1 MNAHTDHPGTDR
13 LPGGFLPEDGPAW
26 RRIRRYAVPGRMIE
40 RATGHRLAGDWRAAC
55 AAAAVDIAF
64 DLPGIAAA
72 YGPSVAE
79 AVEDDLR
86 HLAPDLVRWHLPR
99 VLGGRTTLLP
109 EVRVLLARYGS
120 GAGAPVLSATT
131 GPMIDGPQRLRLHC
145 APVEPVEENHVPYS
159 VTTFTPENWIA
170 ARPLW
175 DARHTAELRERHTA
189 GADRLPFFR
198 ADGTPL
204 GPDELPT
211 ADPGHT
217 DPAARAEWIA
227 LLQTR
232 GDFEGAYAA
241 AGLERDL
248 TVPEDSRPYGRPLH
262 PQALMDTD
270 GVDLTRLEAEVRR
283 LAAAGEGGRFRVHA
297 DWRGTLVLEA
307 SGTAGLRVS
316 AARSNRSDTPA
327 ETVRLPRQAW
337 QRLPDLELVRTGRI
351 TPRELHPLVSAA
363 LFPQAGPADGPP
375 APDAPG
381 TVRVRCRGVW
391 HEVRSRGG
399 ALDLLA
405 HTAEEQ
411 QRERAMRAF
420 GGAVAGCFAVQH
432 DWTTGEGRLPRA
444 LRDERRDL
452 FLRAQHGDTAGVLA
466 LLDAGTDPR
475 VRDRRGYTLLHVL
488 HLLDHTELLPR
499 LQVAGLDL
507 EAQSRQGLTPLQ
519 VAVQFGGSAELVRAL
534 LEAGARIDVV
544 DDMDLSLAQVVRRYK
559 RTDLAFLR
567 SRVEEEF
574 PGIGSEWFD
583 EYMDEREAD
592 EEEEEADEE
601 EADEEEAEDHEGEDA

>member
-1 MNAHTDHPGTDR
+1 MNAAVHPDRRGPGR
-13 LPGGFLPEDGPAW
+13 LPGGFLQEDGPAW
-26 RRIRRYAVPGRMIE
+26 QRIRRYAVPGWMIE
-40 RATGHRLAGDWRAAC
+40 RATEHRLAGDWRAAC

-64 DLPGIAAA
+64 DLSEVAARHGA
-72 YGPSVAE
+72 PVAE

-99 VLGGRTTLLP
+99 TLGGRTTLFP

-120 GAGAPVLSATT
+120 GSDAPVLSATS
-131 GPMIDGPQRLRLHC
+131 GPLIDGSQRLLLHC
-145 APVEPVEENHVPYS
+145 DPVDPLEENHVVDSSIPS
-159 VTTFTPENWIA
+159 FLPENWIA

-175 DARHTAELRERHTA
+175 DARHTAELRERHTGGA
-189 GADRLPFFR
+189 GRLPFFR

-211 ADPGHT
+211 ADPGHA

-227 LLQTR
+227 LLQAR
-232 GDFEGAYAA
+232 GDFAEAYEA
-241 AGLERDL
+241 AGLDRDL
-248 TVPEDSRPYGRPLH
+248 TVPEDDQPRYGSPVN
-262 PQALMDTD
+262 PQDLMDTD
-270 GVDLTRLEAEVRR
+270 LLDLTRLDAEVRR
-283 LAAAGEGGRFRVHA
+283 LAAAGEGRRFRATPH
-297 DWRGTLVLEA
+297 WRGHLVLEPA
-307 SGTAGLRVS
+307 GTGGLRVS
-316 AARSNRSDTPA
+316 VTHVGGWETPK
-327 ETVRLPRQAW
+327 EIPRLPRYAW
-337 QRLPDLELVRTGRI
+337 TRLPDLELVRTGRI

-363 LFPQAGPADGPP
+363 LFPEAGPADGPP
-375 APDAPG
+375 APDAARS
-381 TVRVRCRGVW
+381 VRVRCRGGW
-391 HEVRSRGG
+391 HEVRSQGG

-432 DWTTGEGRLPRA
+432 HWTTGEGRLPRA
-444 LRDERRDL
+444 LRAEMRDL
-452 FLRAQHGDTAGVLA
+452 FLRAQHGDTPGVIA

-475 VRDRRGYTLLHVL
+475 VRDGRGSTLLHVL

-499 LQVAGLDL
+499 LLAAGLDL
-507 EAQSRQGLTPLQ
+507 EAVTKNGLTPLQ
-519 VAVQFGGSAELVRAL
+519 AAVQNRGSADLVRAFV
-534 LEAGARIDVV
+534 EAGSRIDVI
-544 DDMDLSLAQVVRRYK
+544 DDMELSLAQVIRRYQ

-583 EYMDEREAD
+583 EYMDERDAMN
-592 EEEEEADEE
+592 
-601 EADEEEAEDHEGEDA
+601 AEYEEGESDEDDEDDDA